1 MSILFPVRPQPA
13 GERAFIAPTLPS
25 YWGQPSTTAGQRVT
39 PETAS
44 HSAAVTACRRVIV
57 ASIVGMGVEAFQRK
71 DGRWMKSSNV
81 PAIVRAPSAR
91 MRQRD
96 WIAQMVNSMVLKGVA
111 YGYVTSFDAQGR
123 PATVEP
129 LHWSAVRWGT
139 DRGTG
144 SDAPFVNDHQE
155 SVYPVGRLLVINASP
170 YLMPGAP
177 VAQSPVELA
186 KEAIGTGFAAE
197 QFAATFF
204 RDGGF
209 PTSVVYSDQELTQ
222 SDAQGLKDRLMN
234 AVRGSREPAV
244 LGSGLKWET
253 MSVDQPTWVIDLL
266 RFEIEQ
272 CARFFGIPP
281 TMIYGSISGQAV
293 TYSNLTQSESSFFKL
308 SLKSWLD
315 DLESGW
321 SALLPEPQQ
330 VRLNVD
336 DFLRMD
342 AETRHKDQQV
352 RLQSKS
358 ATLNEIR
365 AEEDKDPFVELDDQG
380 VNVYDQPG
388 VPGGDPSNMT
398 EPSQGAD
405 NGPPV

>member
-1 MSILFPVRPQPA
+1 MA
-13 GERAFIAPTLPS
+13 ERATYISPTLPS
-25 YWGQPSTTAGQRVT
+25 YWGSVATTAGQRVT
-39 PETAS
+39 PDTAS

-71 DGRWMKSSNV
+71 DGVWERSRLTPS
-81 PAIVRAPSAR
+81 IVREPSAR

-96 WIAQMVNSMVLKGVA
+96 WIASMVNSMVLNGCA
-111 YGYVTSFDAQGR
+111 YGYVTAFDAQAR
-123 PATVEP
+123 PTTVEP
-129 LHWSAVRWGT
+129 LHWKSVSWGR
-139 DRGTG
+139 DQVTG
-144 SDAPFVNDHQE
+144 SDVPFINGRQE
-155 SVYPVGRLLVINASP
+155 AVWPVGRVLVINASP
-170 YLMPGAP
+170 YLMPGDA

-204 RDGGF
+204 RDGAF
-209 PTSVVYSDQELTQ
+209 PASVIYSDQEMTTGE
-222 SDAQGLKDRLMN
+222 AQGIKDRILN
-234 AVRGSREPAV
+234 AVRGSREPVV

-253 MSVDQPTWVIDLL
+253 MSVDQPTWAVDLL

-293 TYSNLTQSESSFFKL
+293 TYSSLTQSEASFFKL
-308 SLKSWLD
+308 SLKSWLE
-315 DLESGW
+315 DLEAGW
-321 SALLPEPQQ
+321 SALLTDRQQ

-352 RLQSKS
+352 RLASKT
-358 ATLNEIR
+358 ATVNEVR
-365 AEEDKDPFVELDDQG
+365 AEEDKDPLVGLDADG
-380 VNVYDQPG
+380 VNVFDLPG
-388 VPGGDPSNMT
+388 IPDTPGGTDPAMPATT
-398 EPSQGAD
+398 EGQPT
-405 NGPPV
+405 